1 MRTHLR
7 ENSLLTGKNTGDFM
21 HSDRLIPSA
30 TAVNASFWIASGPNG
45 RFSLDRTGNYQRH
58 IREFRAP

>member
-7 ENSLLTGKNTGDFM
+7 ENSLLTGKNTGTFM

-45 RFSLDRTGNYQRH
+45 RFW
-58 IREFRAP
+58 P